1 MSVILNITFVGLL
14 IAATAGFASGFA
26 SLVALLVNAQLLDQ
40 VKINSTLQLIS
51 GTFKFL
57 QKLLKCF
64 NGTIISA
71 SFVVFIP
78 SNFPV
83 ILVL

>member
-14 IAATAGFASGFA
+14 IAVTAGFVSGFA
-26 SLVALLVNAQLLDQ
+26 SLVALLVNTQFLDQ
-40 VKINSTLQLIS
+40 VKINCTLQLIS
-51 GTFKFL
+51 GIFKFL

-64 NGTIISA
+64 HNTIISA
-71 SFVVFIP
+71 SFFVFIP

-83 ILVL
+83 ILAL